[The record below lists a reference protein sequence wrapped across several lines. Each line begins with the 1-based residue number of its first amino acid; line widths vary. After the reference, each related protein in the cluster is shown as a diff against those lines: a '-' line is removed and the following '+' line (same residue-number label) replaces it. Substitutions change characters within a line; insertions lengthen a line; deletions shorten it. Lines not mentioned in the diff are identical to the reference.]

1 MKDQENEQGPPTLPV
16 TPEHKAVMD
25 LLEKIKSESSPI
37 LFGTYES
44 RVVFT
49 DGRFVELADSL
60 PPAIDRLRYVSASR
74 LSADTIKKVLPA
86 KPDANAEKVHTESRR
101 GGKYHLSSETHTCVI
116 HAVYYDYLKMRYP
129 QADVF
134 CRGPKKPITFSQ
146 DGFLRAV
153 VMPIKG

>member
-1 MKDQENEQGPPTLPV
+1 MKDQQNEPGPPPLPV
-16 TPEHKAVMD
+16 TPADKTVIG

-44 RVVFT
+44 RVVFS

-60 PPAIDRLRYVSASR
+60 PPAIDRMRYVSASP

-86 KPDANAEKVHTESRR
+86 EPDANAEKVHTESRR
-101 GGKYHLSSETHTCVI
+101 GGKYHLSSQTHTCVI
-116 HAVYYDYLKMRYP
+116 DAVYYDYLKMRYP
-129 QADVF
+129 QADLF
-134 CRGPKKPITFSQ
+134 CRGPKKPITFSK
-146 DGFLRAV
+146 DGLLRAV